1 MAARA
6 FDAFLLDVLPPRAR
20 VLDVGCGDGA
30 LVERLAAAGFDAV
43 GVDPSAPASP
53 RLVRERV
60 EDATGIGR
68 FDAVCAVTSLHHAD
82 LDHVLAAIAELLR
95 PGGLVVVS
103 EFSWEAYDE
112 RAAAWVAEHDPA
124 RDGSVAAWRDEHDEL
139 HTGEHVRGALDDAF
153 ERRSLTSRPYL
164 AAMLGRP
171 ELEREELAELERD
184 RLPAIGWWY
193 VGSKTSQ
200 RFPRGACSRSMND
213 CSPEPD

>member
-1 MAARA
+1 MPLGSKPMRWDESADRWWRG
-6 FDAFLLDVLPPRAR
+6 FDAFLLDALPRRAR
-20 VLDVGCGDGA
+20 VLDVGCGNGA

-68 FDAVCAVTSLHHAD
+68 FDAVCAVMALHHAE
-82 LDHVLAAIAELLR
+82 LEPVLAAIARLLR
-95 PGGLVVVS
+95 PGGLVFVS

-112 RAAAWVAEHDPA
+112 RAAAWVEEHDPA
-124 RDGSVAAWRDEHDEL
+124 RDASVAAWREEHDEL
-139 HTGEHVRGALDDAF
+139 HPGERVRTALDEAF
-153 ERRSLTSRPYL
+153 ERRTLAARPYL

-171 ELEREELAELERD
+171 DLEREEIAAVERD

-193 VGSKTSQ
+193 AG
-200 RFPRGACSRSMND
+200 RS
-213 CSPEPD
+213 

>member
-1 MAARA
+1 VAAPG
-6 FDAFLLDVLPPRAR
+6 FDAFLVDVLPPRAR

-30 LVERLAAAGFDAV
+30 LVERLAAAGFDAI
-43 GVDPSAPASP
+43 GVDPNAPASP

-68 FDAVCAVTSLHHAD
+68 FDAACAVTSLHHAE
-82 LDHVLAAIAELLR
+82 LERVLPAIAELLR

-124 RDGSVAAWRDEHDEL
+124 RDGSVAAWRAEHGEL
-139 HTGEHVRGALDDAF
+139 HTGEHVLAALDEAF
-153 ERRSLTSRPYL
+153 ERRSLTVRPYL
-164 AAMLGRP
+164 AAMLKRP
-171 ELEREELAELERD
+171 ELEREEVAGIGRG

-193 VGSKTSQ
+193 VASKS
-200 RFPRGACSRSMND
+200 
-213 CSPEPD
+213 

>member
-1 MAARA
+1 MAGHDHRDRG

-30 LVERLAAAGFDAV
+30 LVERLAASGFDAV
-43 GVDPSAPASP
+43 GVDPNAPPSP

-82 LDHVLAAIAELLR
+82 LEPVLAAMAVMLR
-95 PGGLVVVS
+95 PGGLVLVS

-112 RAAAWVAEHDPA
+112 RAAAWVGEHDPA
-124 RDGSVAAWRDEHDEL
+124 RDASVAAWRDEHDGL
-139 HTGEHVRGALDDAF
+139 HLGERVLAALDEAF
-153 ERRSLTSRPYL
+153 ERRSFAARPYL
-164 AAMLGRP
+164 ATVLGRP
-171 ELEREELAELERD
+171 DLVREELAEIERD

-193 VGSKTSQ
+193 VGAKA
-200 RFPRGACSRSMND
+200 P
-213 CSPEPD
+213 

>member
-1 MAARA
+1 MAARG

-43 GVDPSAPASP
+43 GVDPNAPAAP

-68 FDAVCAVTSLHHAD
+68 FHAICAVTSLHHAD
-82 LDHVLAAIAELLR
+82 LERVLPAMAGLLR

-112 RAAAWVAEHDPA
+112 RAAAWVAEHDPG
-124 RDGSVAAWRDEHDEL
+124 RNGSVAAWREEHDEL
-139 HTGEHVRGALDDAF
+139 HAGERVLAALDEAF
-153 ERRSLTSRPYL
+153 VRRSLTARPYL
-164 AAMLGRP
+164 AELLARP
-171 ELEREELAELERD
+171 ELERDERAAIEGD

-193 VGSKTSQ
+193 VGAL
-200 RFPRGACSRSMND
+200 RA
-213 CSPEPD
+213 

>member
-1 MAARA
+1 VATG
-6 FDAFLLDVLPPRAR
+6 FDAFLLDVLAPRAR

-30 LVERLAAAGFDAV
+30 LVEGLAAAGFDAV
-43 GVDPSAPASP
+43 GVDPNAPASA

-68 FDAVCAVTSLHHAD
+68 FDAVCAVTSLHHAE
-82 LDHVLAAIAELLR
+82 LERVLPAITGLLR

-112 RAAAWVAEHDPA
+112 RAAAWVGEYNPA

-139 HTGEHVRGALDDAF
+139 HRGEHVLAALDETF
-153 ERRSLTSRPYL
+153 RRRSLTARPYL

-171 ELEREELAELERD
+171 ELEREEVAAIARD

-193 VGSKTSQ
+193 VGAT
-200 RFPRGACSRSMND
+200 R
-213 CSPEPD
+213 